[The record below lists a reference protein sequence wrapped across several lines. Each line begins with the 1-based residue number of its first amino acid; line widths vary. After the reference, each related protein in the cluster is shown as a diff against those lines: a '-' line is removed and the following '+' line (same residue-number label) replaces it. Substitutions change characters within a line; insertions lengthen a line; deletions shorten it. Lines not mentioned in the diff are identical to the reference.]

1 MAIDEMGGATEAG
14 AADAEAVAPE
24 ATALPESTAAPAP
37 DTAAT
42 KAKAHWLV
50 FFGLALTVLVLD
62 QLTKAWLTSTLSP
75 GEVLSVIGDYVRLVF
90 SQNSGALFGLFR
102 DNAAIFGI
110 FSLAVIGLIVAY
122 HGRSGRSLYLS
133 IALGLLLGGAL
144 GNVTDRL
151 RLGYV
156 VDFIDIGIG
165 DFRWYTFNVAD
176 AAISLAIVML
186 IGAAF
191 IPALG
196 RMLEPKTE
204 PQSDG

>member
-1 MAIDEMGGATEAG
+1 M
-14 AADAEAVAPE
+14 
-24 ATALPESTAAPAP
+24 TALDGQGPTPGTAV
-37 DTAAT
+37 TVRRT
-42 KAKAHWLV
+42 GAHWIT
-50 FFGLALTVLVLD
+50 FFGIAAAVWILD
-62 QLTKAWLTSTLSP
+62 QLSKAWLVGQLSP
-75 GEVLSVIGDYVRLVF
+75 GESMNVIGDLVRLIF

-191 IPALG
+191 VPALG

-204 PQSDG
+204 SHSDG